1 MPRHSAAFHIKIA
14 LARGS
19 STDSPPFKRS
29 AGDASHVAVFLP
41 EQWQQ
46 LGLEVAA
53 TELRALV
60 TLATRKSGGVTPL
73 RSAHANFSRSVWQQ
87 HLSQQYSAVEHPHG
101 QFSHGNRSAVR
112 PADGFGKGTAT
123 NPVSANA
130 TESSKSHER
139 PCLALLSRIEI
150 RFK

>member
-14 LARGS
+14 LVRGA
-19 STDSPPFKRS
+19 STDSPTCEIS
-29 AGDASHVAVFLP
+29 DGDTSHEAVSLL
-41 EQWQQ
+41 EQLQQ
-46 LGLEVAA
+46 VGLEDAA

-60 TLATRKSGGVTPL
+60 TLATKNSGGVTPL

-87 HLSQQYSAVEHPHG
+87 HLSQQYSALEHPHG
-101 QFSHGNRSAVR
+101 QFSHGKRSADR
-112 PADGFGKGTAT
+112 PTSGFAEGTPT

-139 PCLALLSRIEI
+139 HCLALVSRIEI
-150 RFK
+150 CFK